1 MKRFRDLLFWCHLTT
16 GVTVGLVVL
25 VMSVTGV
32 LLTYQRQI
40 TSWADLRALD
50 GAPSAPDAARL
61 PVATLV
67 ERARKAASATPTAIT
82 WRPGRDTPVE
92 VAIGRE
98 RRLFLNA
105 YTGAVLGEGSRPVR
119 TFFRVVTDWHRWL
132 SAGGERRAVGKAI
145 TNAANLGFLF
155 LVTSGFYLWWPRTRT
170 RSAVRNV
177 ALFRRGL
184 AGKARDFNWHNV
196 IGLWSAVPL
205 FVVVLSGVVISYP
218 WASALVFRLAGEKP
232 PPQAAA
238 PRPGG
243 GARGEQPALALG
255 GLDSLVPRAERR
267 VPGWRTIALTLPT
280 SDTARVAFTID
291 AGTGGEPQKRA
302 QLAFDRATGEERR
315 WEPFASQTPGRR
327 VRSVLRFAHTGEVL
341 GVVGQTI
348 AGLVSLGAALLAWT
362 GLALSLRRYRSW
374 RARVAR
380 YGAGAS

>member
-1 MKRFRDLLFWCHLTT
+1 MKRFRDVLFWCHLTT
-16 GVTVGLVVL
+16 GVTLGLVVL
-25 VMSVTGV
+25 IMSVTGV

-40 TSWADLRALD
+40 TTWADLRTLD
-50 GAPSAPDAARL
+50 GAPPAQDAPRL
-61 PVATLV
+61 PVEALV
-67 ERARKAASATPTAIT
+67 ARAREAAHASPTAIT
-82 WRPGRDTPVE
+82 WRPGRDAPVE

-98 RRLFLNA
+98 RRVFVSA

-155 LVTSGFYLWWPRTRT
+155 LVMSGFYLWWPRTRT

-196 IGLWSAVPL
+196 IGVWSAVPL
-205 FVVVLSGVVISYP
+205 FVIVLSGVVISYP
-218 WASALVFRLAGEKP
+218 WASALVYRVAGEKP
-232 PPQAAA
+232 PPPAAA
-238 PRPGG
+238 PRPP
-243 GARGEQPALALG
+243 GEGRAQPPLALR
-255 GLDSLVPRAERR
+255 GLDSLVARAARR
-267 VPGWRTIALTLPT
+267 LPGWRTIALTLPT

-291 AGTGGEPQKRA
+291 AGSGGQPQKRA
-302 QLAFDRATGEERR
+302 QLAFDRATGAELR
-315 WEPFASQTPGRR
+315 WEPFAAQTTGRR
-327 VRSVLRFAHTGEVL
+327 VRSLLRFAHTGEAF

-348 AGLVSLGAALLAWT
+348 AGIVSFAAAVLVWT
-362 GLALSLRRYRSW
+362 GLALGLRRLRSW

-380 YGAGAS
+380 YGNEAA